1 MTYDL
6 VVVGGGINGV
16 GIAADAAGR
25 GLSVLLA
32 EMGDLGG
39 ATSSRSSKLVH
50 GGLRYLEHFEFR
62 LVREAL
68 KEREVLLAKAPHIVW
83 PQRFVLPLAPGG
95 RPAFVLRA
103 GLFLYDHLG
112 ARRRIPASSTL
123 DLNRDAAGLP
133 LKPELARGFA
143 YWDCRVDDAR
153 LVVLNARA
161 AADKGAVIETR
172 TRVESMIADNGAWRV
187 GLKGRDG
194 AREVRARALVN
205 AAGPWVQAVADE
217 VDERYDH
224 AREPVRLVK
233 GSHVVVPRIR
243 GADDAYL
250 CQSPDGRVVFAIPYE
265 ERFTL
270 IGTTDI
276 PYAGDPAAVTIS
288 PDEED
293 YLLDL
298 ARRFFSSPPSRSDIV
313 WSYAGVRPLYDDNPG
328 ADASS
333 VTREYRFELS
343 ADADR
348 PPLLTVLGGKLTTY
362 RRLAEQALAKLA
374 PHLPPMKPAWTAAT
388 PLPGGDLGDGGLPG
402 FISRLACS
410 RPAFD
415 PGFLGRLAR
424 RYGTL
429 VEEVL
434 GEARSEADLGQALG
448 GGLTEGEVQYLV
460 EREWARDPD
469 DVLWRRTKCGLHMTA
484 DERAAAAERITEL
497 L

>member
-1 MTYDL
+1 
-6 VVVGGGINGV
+6 
-16 GIAADAAGR
+16 
-25 GLSVLLA
+25 
-32 EMGDLGG
+32 
-39 ATSSRSSKLVH
+39 
-50 GGLRYLEHFEFR
+50 
-62 LVREAL
+62 
-68 KEREVLLAKAPHIVW
+68 
-83 PQRFVLPLAPGG
+83 
-95 RPAFVLRA
+95 
-103 GLFLYDHLG
+103 
-112 ARRRIPASSTL
+112 
-123 DLNRDAAGLP
+123 
-133 LKPELARGFA
+133 
-143 YWDCRVDDAR
+143 
-153 LVVLNARA
+153 
-161 AADKGAVIETR
+161 
-172 TRVESMIADNGAWRV
+172 
-187 GLKGRDG
+187 
-194 AREVRARALVN
+194 
-205 AAGPWVQAVADE
+205 
-217 VDERYDH
+217 
-224 AREPVRLVK
+224 
-233 GSHVVVPRIR
+233 
-243 GADDAYL
+243 
-250 CQSPDGRVVFAIPYE
+250 
-265 ERFTL
+265 
-270 IGTTDI
+270 
-276 PYAGDPAAVTIS
+276 VTIS

-293 YLLDL
+293 YLLNL

-388 PLPGGDLGDGGLPG
+388 PLPGGDLGNGGLPG